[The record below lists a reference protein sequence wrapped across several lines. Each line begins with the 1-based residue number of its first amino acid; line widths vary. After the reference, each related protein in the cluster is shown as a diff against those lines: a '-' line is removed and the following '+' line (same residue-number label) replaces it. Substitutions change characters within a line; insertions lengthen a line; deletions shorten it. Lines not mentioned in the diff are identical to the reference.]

1 MNIERTLKI
10 VRSLLFYMILLYSTI
25 ILGLL
30 SVAFATITRE
40 EEWSHWCGRLWG
52 EVNLLAAGVAV
63 RIRGLDRIDRH
74 KAYVFA
80 ANHQGWF
87 DIFSILAKL
96 PVRFSWLAKEELFR
110 VPVMGRAMSATG
122 YIPIDRSDRRKALES
137 MNKAAM
143 RVRNGT
149 SIVIFPEG
157 TRSPDGV
164 LQDFKKGGFM
174 LAIKSRQPVVPISIS
189 GSYSILPK
197 KGDWLISPGRID
209 LTIGMPIATSK
220 YSTKDRDRL
229 IQTVREAIRQH
240 LTDREGG
247 VLPDH
252 VYGSSEQET

>member
-1 MNIERTLKI
+1 
-10 VRSLLFYMILLYSTI
+10 
-25 ILGLL
+25 
-30 SVAFATITRE
+30 
-40 EEWSHWCGRLWG
+40 
-52 EVNLLAAGVAV
+52 
-63 RIRGLDRIDRH
+63 
-74 KAYVFA
+74 
-80 ANHQGWF
+80 
-87 DIFSILAKL
+87 
-96 PVRFSWLAKEELFR
+96 
-110 VPVMGRAMSATG
+110 
-122 YIPIDRSDRRKALES
+122 

-240 LTDREGG
+240 LTGREGG